1 MKNPKKITLHRL
13 LITLLFA
20 GHLVI
25 AQEGQKTHVVAEGET
40 LAKVAQRYK
49 VTPYDIIK
57 LNPNA
62 AQGVKA
68 NDVLVIP
75 KSVVI
80 ERTSAVKSLEESKNI
95 LSQKSAAVA
104 VKSENFSSEFKTH
117 IVQPGETKFGLGKL
131 YGISISVLEEQ
142 NPHIVSGLQAGHVLK
157 VKGTTSYQQDLSSYR
172 RQAQSNNL
180 RDYTVLKGET
190 LFGLSKRFGI
200 SLAELMAMNQDRIA
214 GILKEGQ
221 LLYVPADQNTNDIGI
236 WHEVVA
242 GETKFGLSRRYK
254 VTINALESANPQIV
268 RMLQTGQRIRIPS
281 ESPTSIV
288 EKNENTPV
296 TKAQNDLKSDLVPPP
311 TKAVAV
317 ESTISAPEE
326 TKIATES
333 VNTSNKVPA
342 ESVTQNID
350 TSARLNRDDLV
361 DYTIQPKETL
371 FGLSKR
377 ANMKIMDFLELNP
390 MLSKGVQIGMV
401 IKMPK
406 DAQAVVAETSHTVA
420 VSSVDVVPAADV
432 TVSKE
437 VPTATKESDNL
448 NKTVSAQEFK
458 DVFKT
463 ADLTSVKRFAFMVS
477 FSEAD
482 WQRARQTFPDIQI
495 ADESSRLEIMYHMGV
510 QKALDSLNTLGYT
523 ISSKM
528 IHAEGAKKSFDLKK
542 MTADRVWKGM
552 DAAFLSGNCSIEKMA
567 FLPLPLITEVDIE
580 GLKSKKVVAIQ
591 PEMKVRERV
600 LDVLVPL
607 NANVIVVSS
616 FADENKKQQILKKLP
631 QAHYALVS
639 ERTGLD
645 NEDLKRLLVKGKIN
659 VIILETTKNSM
670 IISATNTLLNAVT
683 DYNIQV
689 ALLEPKLIDYYKNIS
704 PLRMNILR
712 TLYPTYAPIEK
723 NQSYI
728 NFVTQYRKAYRDDP
742 DSVYMQGFDI
752 VFDTA
757 LRMAQ
762 AQGLSH
768 SLQHDKTKQTL
779 LQFEYDSKSLDHYE
793 NRTFFLLQREINGT
807 LKVIN
812 P

>member
-1 MKNPKKITLHRL
+1 MKNPKKHTLHRL

-20 GHLVI
+20 GQLVI
-25 AQEGQKTHVVAEGET
+25 AQESQKTHVVAEGET

-62 AQGVKA
+62 AQGVKV

-75 KSVVI
+75 KSVVV
-80 ERTSAVKSLEESKNI
+80 ESSKEVKNVEESKNI
-95 LSQKSAAVA
+95 LSQKSTTIEG
-104 VKSENFSSEFKTH
+104 KSQNLSSEFKSH

-131 YGISISVLEEQ
+131 YGISISTLEEQ
-142 NPHIVSGLQAGHVLK
+142 NSHIVQGLQAGHVLK

-172 RQAQSNNL
+172 RQAQSKSL

-200 SLAELMAMNQDRIA
+200 SLADLMAMNQERIV
-214 GILKEGQ
+214 GVLKEGQ
-221 LLYVPADQNTNDIGI
+221 LLYVPADQNTNDKQI

-254 VTINALESANPQIV
+254 VTIIALESTNPQIV
-268 RMLQTGQRIRIPS
+268 RMLQTGQRIRIPVES
-281 ESPTSIV
+281 ETGVAEAI
-288 EKNENTPV
+288 ENTVFETVQQDSKKDVISPKV
-296 TKAQNDLKSDLVPPP
+296 KTI
-311 TKAVAV
+311 VA
-317 ESTISAPEE
+317 ENPISAPAE
-326 TKIATES
+326 TKITTETVKATDVVPMETVS
-333 VNTSNKVPA
+333 HPVETSGC
-342 ESVTQNID
+342 
-350 TSARLNRDDLV
+350 LNRDDLE

-390 MLSKGVQIGMV
+390 LLAKGVQIGMV

-406 DAQAVVAETSHTVA
+406 GALAIVQDTPNTVASSVAEDA
-420 VSSVDVVPAADV
+420 PVSGVVS
-432 TVSKE
+432 SKE
-437 VPTATKESDNL
+437 VPSPPQESVGTKE
-448 NKTVSAQEFK
+448 TSAIIEYK
-458 DVFKT
+458 DVLKT
-463 ADLTSVKRFAFMVS
+463 ADLTLVKRFAFMVS

-482 WQRARQTFPDIQI
+482 WQRAKQTFPDIQI
-495 ADESSRLEIMYHMGV
+495 SDESSRLEIMYHMGV

-567 FLPLPLITEVDIE
+567 FLPIPLITEVEVE

-591 PEMKVRERV
+591 PEMKVRDRV

-616 FADENKKQQILKKLP
+616 FTDENKKQQVLKKLP
-631 QAHYALVS
+631 LAQYVMVS

-645 NEDLKRLLVKGKIN
+645 NEDLKRLLVKGKMNI
-659 VIILETTKNSM
+659 IILETTKNSM

-689 ALLEPKLIDYYKNIS
+689 ALLEPNLIDYYKNIS

-712 TLYPTYAPIEK
+712 TLYPTYAPVDK
-723 NQSYI
+723 NQSYL
-728 NFVTQYRKAYRDDP
+728 NFVANYRKVYRDDP

-793 NRTFFLLQREINGT
+793 NRTIFLFQREINGAI
-807 LKVIN
+807 KEIK

>member
-1 MKNPKKITLHRL
+1 MKNPVKNTLHRL
-13 LITLLFA
+13 LITLLFV
-20 GHLVI
+20 GQLLL

-40 LAKVAQRYK
+40 LAKVAQKYK

-75 KSVVI
+75 KSVVVAGVT
-80 ERTSAVKSLEESKNI
+80 EATSVEESKNI
-95 LSQKSAAVA
+95 LSQKPATATDKVR
-104 VKSENFSSEFKTH
+104 NFSSEFKTH

-131 YGISISVLEEQ
+131 YGISIPVLEEQ
-142 NPHIVSGLQAGHVLK
+142 NPHIVLGLQAGHVLK
-157 VKGTTSYQQDLSSYR
+157 IKGTTAYQQDLSSYR
-172 RQAQSNNL
+172 RQVLNKNL
-180 RDYTVLKGET
+180 RDYTVMKGET

-200 SLAELMAMNQDRIA
+200 SLAELMAMNQERIV
-214 GILKEGQ
+214 GVLKEGQ
-221 LLYVPADQNTNDIGI
+221 LLHVPADQYTNDKAI

-254 VTINALESANPQIV
+254 VTINALESTNPQIV
-268 RMLQTGQRIRIPS
+268 RMLQTGQRIRIPV
-281 ESPTSIV
+281 ESATGV
-288 EKNENTPV
+288 AEAKEN
-296 TKAQNDLKSDLVPPP
+296 
-311 TKAVAV
+311 KAVETVQQDSKKDVVSPKAKAIV
-317 ESTISAPEE
+317 AENPISVSSE
-326 TKIATES
+326 TKETPQTVKTPES
-333 VNTSNKVPA
+333 VPA
-342 ESVTQNID
+342 ESVAQSRD
-350 TSARLNRDDLV
+350 ASARLNRDDLV

-377 ANMKIMDFLELNP
+377 ANMKIIDFLELNP

-406 DAQAVVAETSHTVA
+406 DAQAFVPETSNTLA
-420 VSSVDVVPAADV
+420 TTAVDVVPTTDV
-432 TVSKE
+432 VVSKE
-437 VPTATKESDNL
+437 EPTATKERE
-448 NKTVSAQEFK
+448 SATPSVMEFK
-458 DVFKT
+458 DVLKT

-482 WQRARQTFPDIQI
+482 WQRAQQTFPDIQI

-528 IHAEGAKKSFDLKK
+528 IHAEGTKKSFDLKK
-542 MTADRVWKGM
+542 MTANRVWKGM
-552 DAAFLSGNCSIEKMA
+552 DAAFLSGNCSIEKMP
-567 FLPLPLITEVDIE
+567 FLPLPLITAVDIE

-591 PEMKVRERV
+591 PEMKVRDRV

-616 FADENKKQQILKKLP
+616 FTDENKKQQILKKIP
-631 QAHYALVS
+631 QAQYALVS

-645 NEDLKRLLVKGKIN
+645 NEDLKRLLVKGKMN

-689 ALLEPKLIDYYKNIS
+689 ALLEPNLIDYYKNVS

-712 TLYPTYAPIEK
+712 TVYPTYAPIEK

-728 NFVTQYRKAYRDDP
+728 NFVTHYRKVYRDEP
-742 DSVYMQGFDI
+742 DLVYMQGFDI
-752 VFDTA
+752 VFDIA

>member
-20 GHLVI
+20 GQLVL

-75 KSVVI
+75 KSMVI
-80 ERTSAVKSLEESKNI
+80 DRASEAVSSEESKNI
-95 LSQKSAAVA
+95 LSQKSTAVA
-104 VKSENFSSEFKTH
+104 VKSENFLNEFKTH

-142 NPHIVSGLQAGHVLK
+142 NPHIVLGLQAGHVLK
-157 VKGTTSYQQDLSSYR
+157 VKGTTSYQQDLSSNR
-172 RQAQSNNL
+172 RQVQSKNL

-200 SLAELMAMNQDRIA
+200 SLAELMAMNRDRIA

-221 LLYVPADQNTNDIGI
+221 LLYVPAGQNTNNKGI

-268 RMLQTGQRIRIPS
+268 RMLQTGQRIRIPI
-281 ESPTSIV
+281 ESSTSIA
-288 EKNENTPV
+288 EGNDIAPV
-296 TKAQNDLKSDLVPPP
+296 AKAQDDSKNDLVPPP
-311 TKAVAV
+311 TKAVLA
-317 ESTISAPEE
+317 ESKISAPVE
-326 TKIATES
+326 TKIAPES
-333 VNTSNKVPA
+333 VKISNEVPA
-342 ESVTQNID
+342 ESLTQNID

-390 MLSKGVQIGMV
+390 ILSKGVQIGMV

-406 DAQAVVAETSHTVA
+406 DALTVIHETSNTVA
-420 VSSVDVVPAADV
+420 TSAVEVVPFPEVISTKEAPNPTQEGVSS
-432 TVSKE
+432 KE
-437 VPTATKESDNL
+437 ASSTMEY
-448 NKTVSAQEFK
+448 K
-458 DVFKT
+458 DVLKT
-463 ADLTSVKRFAFMVS
+463 ADFTSVKRFAFMVS
-477 FSEAD
+477 FSESD
-482 WQRARQTFPDIQI
+482 WQRAKQTFPDIQI
-495 ADESSRLEIMYHMGV
+495 ADESSRLEIIYHMGV
-510 QKALDSLNTLGYT
+510 EKALDSLNTLGYT

-552 DAAFLSGNCSIEKMA
+552 DAAFLSGNCSIQKMA
-567 FLPLPLITEVDIE
+567 FLPLPLITEVEVE
-580 GLKSKKVVAIQ
+580 GLKSKKVLAIQ

-616 FADENKKQQILKKLP
+616 YTDDNKKQQILKKLP
-631 QAHYALVS
+631 QAQYAVVS

-645 NEDLKRLLVKGKIN
+645 NEDLKRLLVKGKMN

-670 IISATNTLLNAVT
+670 IISSTNTLLNAVT

-728 NFVTQYRKAYRDDP
+728 NFVSQYRKVYRDDP
-742 DSVYMQGFDI
+742 DSVYMHGFDI

-762 AQGLSH
+762 VQGLSY

-793 NRTFFLLQREINGT
+793 NPTIFLLQREINGT
-807 LKVIN
+807 IKEIK

>member
-1 MKNPKKITLHRL
+1 MKNPKKNTLHWL

-20 GHLVI
+20 SQLVM
-25 AQEGQKTHVVAEGET
+25 AQEGQRTHVVAEGET

-62 AQGVKA
+62 AQGVKV

-75 KSVVI
+75 KSVVV
-80 ERTSAVKSLEESKNI
+80 ENTKEVTNDEESKNI
-95 LSQKSAAVA
+95 LSQKPTAVA
-104 VKSENFSSEFKTH
+104 VKFQNFSSEFKTH

-142 NPHIVSGLQAGHVLK
+142 NLHIVQGLQAGHVLK

-172 RQAQSNNL
+172 RQAQSKNL

-200 SLAELMAMNQDRIA
+200 SLAELMAMNQDRVA
-214 GILKEGQ
+214 GVLKEGQ
-221 LLYVPADQNTNDIGI
+221 LLYVPVDQNTNDKGI

-254 VTINALESANPQIV
+254 VTINALESTNPQIV
-268 RMLQTGQRIRIPS
+268 RMLQTGQRIRIPI
-281 ESPTSIV
+281 ESTFGIA
-288 EKNENTPV
+288 EGKENAPV
-296 TKAQNDLKSDLVPPP
+296 ATMQQDSKSDIISPATKAI
-311 TKAVAV
+311 VA
-317 ESTISAPEE
+317 EIPISAPTE
-326 TKIATES
+326 TK
-333 VNTSNKVPA
+333 VSNEPTQTIPSVPA
-342 ESVTQNID
+342 ESVAQNVD

-406 DAQAVVAETSHTVA
+406 DALAVVHETSNTVA
-420 VSSVDVVPAADV
+420 VSSVDVVPATDV
-432 TVSKE
+432 TVSKDL
-437 VPTATKESDNL
+437 PTATKESDNS
-448 NKTVSAQEFK
+448 NKTVSTQEFK

-567 FLPLPLITEVDIE
+567 FLPIPLITEVEVE
-580 GLKSKKVVAIQ
+580 GLRSKKVVAIL
-591 PEMKVRERV
+591 PEMKVRDRV

-616 FADENKKQQILKKLP
+616 FTDENKKQQVLKKLP
-631 QAHYALVS
+631 QAQYAVVS

-645 NEDLKRLLVKGKIN
+645 NEDLRRLLVKGKMN

-683 DYNIQV
+683 DFNIQV
-689 ALLEPKLIDYYKNIS
+689 VLLEPKLIDYYKNIS

-712 TLYPTYAPIEK
+712 TLYPTYAPVDK
-723 NQSYI
+723 NQSYLS
-728 NFVTQYRKAYRDDP
+728 FVTNYRKVYRDDP

-793 NRTFFLLQREINGT
+793 NRIIFLLQREINGT
-807 LKVIN
+807 IKEIK